1 MDKTLSLLQNKIMT
15 NPWQE
20 WKKKNAERQEAEG
33 VRPWDFI
40 NPDTEYVDDF
50 DQEYRYSICK
60 ECPHLTA
67 AKTCT
72 RCGCFMP
79 AKTKLLHAEC
89 PIKKW

>member
-1 MDKTLSLLQNKIMT
+1 VCQD
-15 NPWQE
+15 
-20 WKKKNAERQEAEG
+20 
-33 VRPWDFI
+33 
-40 NPDTEYVDDF
+40 
-50 DQEYRYSICK
+50 
-60 ECPHLTA
+60 CPHLTA